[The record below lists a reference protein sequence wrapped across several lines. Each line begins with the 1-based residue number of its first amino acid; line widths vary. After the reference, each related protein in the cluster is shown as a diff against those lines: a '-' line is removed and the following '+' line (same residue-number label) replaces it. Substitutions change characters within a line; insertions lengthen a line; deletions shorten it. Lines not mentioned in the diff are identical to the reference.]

1 MKYIIFFTNY
11 DVYNILF
18 DVINYDI
25 ILYRLNKKQSQNKNT
40 EDNPDSELPNSL
52 EIIANMDIGNL

>member
-25 ILYRLNKKQSQNKNT
+25 IVYRLNKKQSQNKNT

-52 EIIANMDIGNL
+52 EIIANMDIGSL